1 VNSVLAAEILKV
13 RKRWMPYVLL
23 LVMLAGAAVL
33 IWLIGYVGYQEDP
46 RGEFAG
52 DAFRTFAFP
61 WSIAALLDSGQFWG
75 AAIFVAILTSST
87 VSTEYNWGTV
97 RQALIRGQPRWQFL
111 AAKLLGTAIVCIIFL
126 LVALGVGILFSI
138 IATSAAGEPITLDV
152 LGGPSLQDIVLM
164 VLRSAAG
171 IIPYGLLAFA
181 LAVIGRSTALGIAG
195 TLGYMLGEGIVVAIL
210 DSIGGIAADFREIA
224 IGHHVASL
232 AAANRIGSGDYNS
245 IAARELP
252 VSADLPD
259 VWIASL
265 VVCLYSVVFAAV
277 AFFVFQRRD
286 LRSSDR

>member
-1 VNSVLAAEILKV
+1 MDSVLAAEILKV

-33 IWLIGYVGYQEDP
+33 IWLIGYVGYRDDP
-46 RGEFAG
+46 QGEFAG

-111 AAKLLGTAIVCIIFL
+111 AAKLVGTAIVCIVFL

-138 IATSAAGEPITLDV
+138 IATSAEGKPITLDV
-152 LGGPSLQDIVLM
+152 PGGPSLSEVALM

-210 DSIGGIAADFREIA
+210 DSIGGIAADVREIA

-232 AAANRIGSGDYNS
+232 IAANRIGGGDYNS

-259 VWIASL
+259 VWIAAL
-265 VVCLYSVVFAAV
+265 VVCLYSTAFAAV
-277 AFFVFQRRD
+277 AFIVFQRRD

>member
-1 VNSVLAAEILKV
+1 MNSVLAAEILKV

>member
-1 VNSVLAAEILKV
+1 MNSVLAAEILKV

-152 LGGPSLQDIVLM
+152 LGGPSIQDIVLM

-232 AAANRIGSGDYNS
+232 IAANRIGSGDYNS